1 MPRRLLIAAALA
13 AAGLPGVAAPL
24 ELGAELALN
33 GWARP
38 GRVAEVDVTLSAAAP
53 MRATLEVQA
62 GAHRSRAELEL
73 QPGRTQRLSVPV
85 PATAPV
91 LVSLS
96 APGVAPLRREL
107 APTPSESPLFVVA
120 LAAPAAAT
128 MEGFH
133 GLALAGSALPRSTAA
148 YASVDALLLD
158 AATLTAMD
166 PAQVNAL
173 LGHIAGCGRVV
184 VLQADARVRGL
195 LDGARGCGGQG
206 LLHAATADEAVQR
219 LQASLAE
226 PQPAAVTRGS
236 LGELARPS
244 LADWDRVA
252 VALAL
257 TLAVMA
263 LALLF
268 TGHLAALLALPAA
281 AALALLVLLNT
292 AAPAPQL
299 VIWSEGDS
307 GARLARYQAWQRF
320 PGSARGPVRVAIP
333 AQLASGVQACDAAL
347 PVRLD
352 YDAGRGLPAYAEFE
366 TRLFRQVWFCH
377 AGAFPM
383 ERVFDT
389 DMLAGGMRQVRN
401 PGLVAWPAGTLIVG
415 GQGQPLPA
423 LGPGG
428 AARVPVSP
436 PAPVD
441 DPAVRVAAS
450 RLQPGAAAALWPLE
464 LGGVAGAPR
473 DARGWLL
480 VTAEGAAR

>member
-1 MPRRLLIAAALA
+1 MPRRLLIGAALA
-13 AAGLPGVAAPL
+13 AAGLPGAAAPL
-24 ELGAELALN
+24 ELSAELALK
-33 GWARP
+33 GWTRP
-38 GRVAEVDVTLSAAAP
+38 GRVAEVDVSLSAAAAT
-53 MRATLEVQA
+53 RATLEVQA
-62 GAHRSRAELEL
+62 GAQRSRAEFEL
-73 QPGRTQRLSVPV
+73 QPGRAQRLSVPV
-85 PATAPV
+85 PAAGP
-91 LVSLS
+91 LRVSLT
-96 APGVAPLRREL
+96 APGVAPVRREL
-107 APTPSESPLFVVA
+107 VASPSESPLFVVA
-120 LAAPAAAT
+120 LATPAVAAID
-128 MEGFH
+128 GFH
-133 GLALAGSALPRSTAA
+133 GLSLAAPALPRSTAA

-166 PAQVNAL
+166 AAQVNAL

-206 LLHAATADEAVQR
+206 LMHAATADEAVQR

-252 VALAL
+252 VALAV
-257 TLAVMA
+257 TLAVLA

-268 TGHLAALLALPAA
+268 TGHAAALLALPAGA
-281 AALALLVLLNT
+281 AVALLVLLNT
-292 AAPAPQL
+292 ATPAPQL

-307 GARLARYQAWQRF
+307 GAQLARYQAWQRF
-320 PGSARGPVRVAIP
+320 PGAARGPVRVALP
-333 AQLASGVQACDAAL
+333 AQLASGVQPCDAAL

-352 YDAGRGLPAYAEFE
+352 YDAGRGQPAFAEFE

-383 ERVFDT
+383 DRAFDT

-415 GQGQPLPA
+415 GQAQPLPA

-480 VTAEGAAR
+480 VTAGGTP